1 MSQQQKNQYVYE
13 YQGYQ
18 LTFEGYEKPSELD
31 IQKAYTEAL
40 SQQDQQSDPI
50 MSMPYLQ
57 VGDVETVEIK
67 EMLKKLIFNQIKFIK
82 MVHFGKD
89 LVKQLL
95 MPYLL
100 LRLVKVNIQKQM
112 NLGKLQLQLVVE

>member
-1 MSQQQKNQYVYE
+1 MPQQQKNQYVYE

-18 LTFEGYEKPSELD
+18 LTFEGYEKPSEID

-57 VGDVETVEIK
+57 VGDVETEDNRNK
-67 EMLKKLIFNQIKFIK
+67 
-82 MVHFGKD
+82 
-89 LVKQLL
+89 
-95 MPYLL
+95 
-100 LRLVKVNIQKQM
+100 R
-112 NLGKLQLQLVVE
+112 